1 MREQLNQRLLDLE
14 SEQEAAN
21 GDVQRAME
29 QLEELSNELHEARE
43 GQTTEQADEAL
54 EEAVWEPQLVIEA
67 TSPTSVAIVLGGK
80 QSAPAQQQPEANGA
94 EEAVQGAPHAAESE
108 GMEPERGMKDVK
120 AAGQEEPAE
129 AVAMGSGVETV
140 RSVSTRIMPTA
151 RMYMLRENISFPR
164 RASKEKVGNKSGA
177 KSPPAE
183 TLVVSP
189 RGSPPTVPDLQVVK
203 IV

>member
-1 MREQLNQRLLDLE
+1 MRKAGLEKMREQLNQRLLDLE

-80 QSAPAQQQPEANGA
+80 QSAPAQQQPRQQQRDI
-94 EEAVQGAPHAAESE
+94 VPL
-108 GMEPERGMKDVK
+108 
-120 AAGQEEPAE
+120 
-129 AVAMGSGVETV
+129 GS
-140 RSVSTRIMPTA
+140 
-151 RMYMLRENISFPR
+151 
-164 RASKEKVGNKSGA
+164 KVG
-177 KSPPAE
+177 
-183 TLVVSP
+183 
-189 RGSPPTVPDLQVVK
+189 GS
-203 IV
+203 